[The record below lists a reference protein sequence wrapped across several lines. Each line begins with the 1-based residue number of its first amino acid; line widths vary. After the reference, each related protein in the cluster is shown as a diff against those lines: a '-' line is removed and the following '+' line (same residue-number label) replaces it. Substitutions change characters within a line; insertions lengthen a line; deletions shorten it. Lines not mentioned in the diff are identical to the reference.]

1 MISTCRRQL
10 AAPLGFPSEAS
21 TRIVIDI
28 GYRNVEYGGSNVPL
42 SEHEQRLLEQME
54 RALMAEDPKFATSL
68 RHGSSGADRRRIV
81 GGVLGALAGMGLLIA
96 GVSTSLPPL
105 GVFGFIVMLAAV
117 FLVVSGLRRGPA
129 KKATDDSQTPPATDS
144 ATPKP
149 AKGQSGFMARFEQRW
164 QDRNRRDGRD
174 S

>member
-1 MISTCRRQL
+1 
-10 AAPLGFPSEAS
+10 
-21 TRIVIDI
+21 
-28 GYRNVEYGGSNVPL
+28 
-42 SEHEQRLLEQME
+42 ME

-81 GGVLGALAGMGLLIA
+81 GGVVGALAGMGLLIA

-117 FLVVSGLRRGPA
+117 FLIVSGLRHGPA
-129 KKATDDSQTPPATDS
+129 KQATDDPQNPPASGSS
-144 ATPKP
+144 APKP
-149 AKGQSGFMARFEQRW
+149 AKGQSSGLMARFEQRW